1 MWEELALLFTSMQW
15 YVILMLCLGVF
26 FVVIECFTPDF
37 GVSGIIGLSSIAG
50 GIITHAILTK
60 SVVQVIGLI
69 LIFSMVLIILFLIFV
84 RSARFGLLGKTPFVE
99 KKTAVPT
106 DYADKRKNPFINLI
120 GKTGLAITPLR
131 PSGKFVLDEKV
142 YEGIS
147 IDADLIE
154 KGSQVKVVDVEG
166 IKIIVERLE
175 D

>member
-1 MWEELALLFTSMQW
+1 M
-15 YVILMLCLGVF
+15 
-26 FVVIECFTPDF
+26 
-37 GVSGIIGLSSIAG
+37 
-50 GIITHAILTK
+50 
-60 SVVQVIGLI
+60 
-69 LIFSMVLIILFLIFV
+69 
-84 RSARFGLLGKTPFVE
+84 
-99 KKTAVPT
+99 AV
-106 DYADKRKNPFINLI
+106 
-120 GKTGLAITPLR
+120 TPLR